1 MFQARLNF
9 LRNKL
14 VLFLCAI
21 LCLTF
26 IIFKFDQTNGNDGQV
41 QTLLLKIKKLEL
53 QNEAHSKQFEGR
65 QVCLAA
71 RQSKC

>member
-1 MFQARLNF
+1 MFQARLSF

-14 VLFLCAI
+14 VLFLGAI

-41 QTLLLKIKKLEL
+41 QTLLHKIKKLEL
-53 QNEAHSKQFEGR
+53 QNEAHNKQLEGKHECSATE
-65 QVCLAA
+65 Q
-71 RQSKC
+71 